1 MTSDDASV
9 RTRKPKLTVD
19 EQIGHLRSKGVT
31 FDLCSEEDARETL
44 SDKTYYFKL
53 AAYRVLFD
61 KRVGGERDGEYVGLD
76 FGQLRDLAAI
86 DHMLRYTLLP
96 MTLDIEHFAKVKLMR
111 EVTERVGEDG
121 YSIVADYLASL
132 PKKSLDIRNGEIRR
146 LENDR
151 YSGDLA
157 RRYDGSYPAWVFAEL
172 ISFGGFID
180 FYRFCALRWDDREMR
195 KEHYLLKQVKAVRNA
210 CAHSTA
216 IVNGFAP
223 GTPSNVRT
231 PNEVARALAGVGL
244 NKRARHS
251 KMSNAR
257 VQQITMTAFAYRELV
272 KGTHS
277 REMCRT
283 LVDAFINRS
292 EEHSNW
298 YVRSDYFRSA
308 LAFLNRVFDRWI

>member
-31 FDLCSEEDARETL
+31 FDLCPEEDARETL

-76 FGQLRDLAAI
+76 FGHLRELAAI

-96 MTLDIEHFAKVKLMR
+96 MTLDIEHFAKAKLMY

-121 YSIVADYLASL
+121 YSIVVDYLASL

-292 EEHSNW
+292 EEHSDW